1 MANAK
6 VPSTIGRLLIDDE
19 YCDIY
24 TIEQVNEILAKLPQ
38 GIRRATEN
46 KIIAFQHLEEEKE
59 KLNLIESKHSMYICN
74 WKSYKEKFS
83 AAPDRKAY
91 ISSREDVI
99 LQRQKVLEAKVLF
112 MKAEANEIQMDN
124 NFTALKKIYQTFAD
138 DNNRLERM
146 QR

>member
-1 MANAK
+1 MTK
-6 VPSTIGRLLIDDE
+6 IPSAIGRLLIEDE

-46 KIIAFQHLEEEKE
+46 KIIAFRHLEEEKAR
-59 KLNLIESKHSMYICN
+59 LAQIEAKHSMYICN
-74 WKSYKEKFS
+74 WKSFKDKFS

-91 ISSREDVI
+91 ILTQKDVI
-99 LQRQKVLEAKVLF
+99 EQSQKVLEAKVLF

-138 DNNRLERM
+138 DNKRLENM
-146 QR
+146 Q

>member
-46 KIIAFQHLEEEKE
+46 KIIAFQHLE
-59 KLNLIESKHSMYICN
+59 
-74 WKSYKEKFS
+74 
-83 AAPDRKAY
+83 
-91 ISSREDVI
+91 
-99 LQRQKVLEAKVLF
+99 
-112 MKAEANEIQMDN
+112 
-124 NFTALKKIYQTFAD
+124 
-138 DNNRLERM
+138 
-146 QR
+146 